1 MPSEDSNNETMQF
14 KTIIWNEKHTLILFI
29 ALIVYLVVG
38 AALFHHAER
47 DHELE
52 ANQNISADNVTYM
65 YTQYRN
71 TVIEWLLN
79 STSMTLEQ
87 ATDLL
92 DNATI
97 TTGLVNETNNWSYGG
112 SFFFMFTLCT
122 TIGE

>member
-52 ANQNISADNVTYM
+52 ANQNISADNATYM

-71 TVIEWLLN
+71 TVIEWLLK